1 MSLAI
6 HKLVLHNAYVEPGGR
21 MTAGDP
27 FAGVVRQRSQLARAM
42 QQVELAAAAPTARK
56 SWIIDLQHSLRRL
69 EIAVNNHIVEVQ
81 APMGLL
87 DRIVHQAP
95 RLQRSVEQTKVDHAA
110 LAESIAE
117 LLATMDD
124 TDSNERQDDIRDAAL
139 SILVAL
145 ARHRQKGA
153 DLIYDAYAIDIGGY

>member
-1 MSLAI
+1 
-6 HKLVLHNAYVEPGGR
+6 

-27 FAGVVRQRSQLARAM
+27 FAGVARQRSQLARAM
-42 QQVELAAAAPTARK
+42 QQLELAAAAPTALE
-56 SWIIDLQHSLRRL
+56 SWMIDLQHSLRQL
-69 EIAVNNHIVEVQ
+69 EIAVSEHIVSVQ

-87 DRIVHQAP
+87 DRIVDQAP
-95 RLQRSVEQTKVDHAA
+95 RLQRSVERTKEDHAA
-110 LAESIAE
+110 MAETIAE
-117 LLATMDD
+117 LLAIIDEI
-124 TDSNERQDDIRDAAL
+124 DSKERHDEVRDAAM